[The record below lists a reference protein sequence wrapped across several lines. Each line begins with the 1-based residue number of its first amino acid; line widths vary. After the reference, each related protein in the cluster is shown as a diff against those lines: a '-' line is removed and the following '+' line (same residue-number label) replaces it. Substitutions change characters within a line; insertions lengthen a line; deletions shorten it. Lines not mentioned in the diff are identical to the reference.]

1 MKKHLQQLLL
11 IAAMILVPWVTQ
23 GQAFTYSCDFDS
35 DSDTAG
41 WVYVNGSQTNQWV
54 VGTATHNSGT
64 KSLYVSNDGGTS
76 NTYTK
81 NTTTFCYAYQEFSL
95 AAGSYALSYDW
106 KAQGESN
113 YDYIRV
119 FLAPSTLT
127 LSAGSSPS
135 GGTSAYTWRNEA
147 LPTGC
152 IGLHGPNHLN
162 GQSSFQNFYT
172 DLSITDSGT
181 YRLVF
186 AWANDGS
193 GGSDPAGA
201 IDNIIFSQP
210 TCPRPLAVNYSNL
223 TAHSFDIT
231 WEEGGDATEWLIRL
245 SDGSTVVSTYTTTDT
260 LESFTLLNSNTNYTV
275 SVASICGTGDTSLW
289 RSLNILTYCDP
300 MDSLPYVMDFES
312 TPTTSTSSPA
322 FANCWIRCTDADQ
335 YYYPYISSS
344 TSYNHTPGGS
354 KYMYWYAT
362 SSSSGYGS
370 YTALVMPSV
379 DTSVYPIN
387 TLQVSFWAYQ
397 SSSTTPII
405 EVGVMTDP
413 YDINT
418 FESVGTV
425 SITNPTYRDFIV
437 RLDSYTGNGT
447 FVAIKGVVNNYW
459 YLYMDDIKLEIAP
472 DCPRVENYAASNVS
486 TNSATISWSESDT
499 ASSWE
504 LKYVADGL
512 PEDSIITMTV
522 YDSSFAITGLQPN
535 TTYSVWVTPVCT
547 GLAGTHE
554 LSFTTLCLDFDSL
567 PYTYG
572 FEGTSGSSNNPHFGA
587 DCWYRITD
595 AYQYYYPYIGYS
607 STYAHTGNYG
617 LYWYNYYYSGGG
629 YGSHQFVA
637 LPKFDSVL
645 YPVNTLQ
652 LRFWAKPS
660 SLTTH
665 PIFYVGVLT
674 NLEDPN
680 SFIPVDTVNVIND
693 INWHEYDIP
702 LTNYT
707 GAHGHVAVYTPG
719 ISNSWTTYLDD
730 FTLEVAPFC
739 TRPSEISITS
749 FDDANIT
756 IDWED
761 PDTTTSAWQVIYVP
775 AGQDITS
782 DSAVT
787 DYPTAHPYTLSNL
800 EPGTL
805 YDIYVYAECAD
816 NNYSHARTISV
827 RTSCTPIDT
836 LPYFYGFEGTS
847 TGSSATIDPCWKKG
861 VLNST
866 TQYPYPQSVAYSGT
880 RSLYFYGYY
889 SSNYKSWAVMP
900 LFNDSIDDLQVSFK
914 MRASQNYSYYCADL
928 TVGMMTN
935 PYDISTF
942 TPITRCEA
950 TSTTVWDSFTVILYG
965 HQSEGRYIAFLAQG
979 RSSSVYYDY
988 VYLDDVVVDRAP
1000 QCGPVTDVYAEPSIT
1015 SAMLAWTPSIRGEYS
1030 GATIEYRDV
1039 SDTLSAWSTETTTD
1053 TYIALTGLNP
1063 MTTYAVRITNNCL
1076 DGDSPVVTEAFFTT
1090 RSYRCDGIDTSIA
1103 VQDTIGNSSTTNT
1116 YLPIYSFYKYG
1127 FSQQIYLDYEL
1138 GGVSQITGLKVHT
1151 ANNSQTRYWKIYL
1164 SNVTESSV
1172 DSWIVP
1178 DTQALVWSGSVTYP
1192 TNGWLNF
1199 EFDAPFTYTGNNVLV
1214 TIWDSTGS
1222 YVSGNSGY
1230 VHNLPDG
1237 RQTRYMYRDSDPYQ
1251 LTNPSEGGTGYA
1263 LSVRSDMVFE
1273 GYGCS
1278 TYSSTCAPPPA
1289 IIIGYNPNGATIAW
1303 AAGSGEGSWNLY
1315 YRHPSDASWTFE
1327 GEVTSSPYTFTTLT
1341 PGTDYQVKI
1350 VNVCGMDSMYS
1361 IINFFVP
1368 CPKIDTLPF
1377 FEDFNSYGSGTN
1389 VHAPTCWTAGSD
1401 YSDSYPYI
1409 YSYYNHSGATG
1420 GAMYMYNYRGSNP
1433 VSNTYFSLPELDST
1447 VAHVNETQVVFYATN
1462 GTTSYIHELVV
1473 GVCDAPG
1480 DMSTFVPID
1489 TVITTYGTWEL
1500 FEIPFN
1506 NYTDSGRYITF
1517 NSQPGIGSSYPYSY
1531 PIVDDLW
1538 LERIPTCQ
1546 RPDSLQAY
1554 NPTTNAVTLQ
1564 WRSRSEATDF
1574 IIEYG
1579 PLGFTPGTGTTV
1591 AANSNPFTLTGL
1603 PANYQGEYY
1612 VRNVCSASDTSD
1624 YSRSACT
1631 FTLNQIPAS
1640 IPYNCTFED
1649 ATEANS
1655 WQVNSNNS
1663 INWAVGS
1670 TMVDSGNYAMYVSP
1684 DYGATYG
1691 NANFS
1696 SIVNATA
1703 YRDIDFGP
1711 IDSSF
1716 TISFRAKV
1724 GGTISNT
1731 YDGLMVFLV
1740 DTTNPVVSSESSI
1753 TTPWGNVNDLY
1764 TVAAVRLDTSWSTY
1778 QASFDT
1784 IHGVHRVA
1792 FFWFNQNTA
1801 ASYPYLA
1808 GPAAVDNIHIDYS
1821 PCTRPVNLDVDTTS
1835 ITSSSA
1841 RVFWDG
1847 YNTNYRVAYREAG
1860 TSPSNNTYVD
1870 VTGTDVTLTGLTP
1883 MATYNVWVQKIC
1895 GSDSS
1900 LFSDGVQFTM
1910 SVCETAVDIHPTS
1923 TGAISTSYHTPLNNY
1938 YRYTATE
1945 TIIDSAEIGGG
1956 YEFNA
1961 IRFYYDYTTPS
1972 SLKNDVDIYIKPT
1985 TKTTFSSVNDFE
1997 VVDSTAVLVYSGPLN
2012 CEQGWNLFG
2021 FNTPYLYD
2029 GTGNLM
2035 IIVDDNSNNYN
2046 GSAYVFRTRSCTGI
2060 KTLEYYS
2067 DSYHPNVFDSMLGT
2081 NYSGTKVSYTERCD
2095 LQLVACR
2102 SIGRC
2107 DQPEITNVTGD
2118 YHSVTITWSGDS
2130 ADYEVNIK
2138 ETSGNWPA
2146 TDIAVTGNT
2155 YTFTGLLPATDYTFR
2170 VRKDCSADSL
2180 GYSEWVEGTFTTDS
2194 LPCFPPHSLHVTNV
2208 TNATATFDW
2217 ITIGLED
2224 TWEIHVWT
2232 PGGIDSIYRV
2242 TTRPATVGG
2251 FIAGITYSAAVRAL
2265 CGVDLLEGD
2274 WSATINFTTA
2284 TCPNVANVSAGN
2296 VTANSALIVWDLDSM
2311 AQSWIVEYGYA
2322 GFDQG
2327 SGTIVP
2333 CTSNSFNATGLECET
2348 SYDFYVR
2355 AVCGTDWTSE
2365 NWARVSFTTDYCAEP
2380 CDAPFGVTATVNLNT
2395 VDVSWTPGEG
2405 NTAFE
2410 VEYGSRGFSHG
2421 SGTTVNATEPHTT
2434 LTGLDYNTQYD
2445 LYVRALCGAD
2455 NYSGWSPVTT
2465 FTTGTEGISSADGA
2479 TCTIFPNPATNS
2491 TTITVGG
2498 VNGKVKIE
2506 VVDMNGRTVASETL
2520 ECNSDCVKTMEVDK
2534 LAQGAYFVRIS
2545 GEQVN
2550 MVRKLIVK

>member
-1 MKKHLQQLLL
+1 M
-11 IAAMILVPWVTQ
+11 
-23 GQAFTYSCDFDS
+23 
-35 DSDTAG
+35 
-41 WVYVNGSQTNQWV
+41 
-54 VGTATHNSGT
+54 
-64 KSLYVSNDGGTS
+64 
-76 NTYTK
+76 
-81 NTTTFCYAYQEFSL
+81 
-95 AAGSYALSYDW
+95 
-106 KAQGESN
+106 
-113 YDYIRV
+113 RV
-119 FLAPSTLT
+119 FLAPAT
-127 LSAGSSPS
+127 LSLTAGQAPS
-135 GGTSAYTWRNEA
+135 GTTSSYTWRTES

-152 IGLHGPNHLN
+152 IGLHGTEQLN
-162 GQSSFQNFYT
+162 QSSSWQNFTT
-172 DLSITDSGT
+172 DFNVMTPGT

-193 GGSDPAGA
+193 VGTDPPGA
-201 IDNIIFSQP
+201 IDNIIVSQP
-210 TCPRPLAVNYSNL
+210 TCSRPVAVNYSNV
-223 TAHSFDIT
+223 TAHSFDASWT
-231 WEEGGDATEWLIRL
+231 EAGEATEWLVSL
-245 SDGSTVVSTYTTTDT
+245 STGGTVLSSFTTTDT
-260 LESFTLLNSNTNYTV
+260 LESFTLLNSNTYYTV
-275 SVASICGTGDTSLW
+275 GVASICGPGDTSMM
-289 RSLNILTYCDP
+289 REMTVLTYCAP
-300 MDSLPYVMDFES
+300 MDSLPYVMDFEMS
-312 TPTTSTSSPA
+312 PTTSTSSPD
-322 FANCWIRCTDADQ
+322 FVNCWTRCTDANQ
-335 YYYPYISSS
+335 YYYPYISSGS
-344 TSYNHTPGGS
+344 SYNHTPGGT

-362 SSSSGYGS
+362 ATGTGYGS
-370 YTALVMPSV
+370 YTCLVMPDV

-418 FESVGTV
+418 FESVGSV

-437 RLDSYTGNGT
+437 RLNNYTGNGT
-447 FVAIKGVVNNYW
+447 FVAIRGVVSNYW
-459 YLYMDDIKLEIAP
+459 YAYMDDFKLEVAP
-472 DCPRVENYAASNVS
+472 DCPRVEGMAASS
-486 TNSATISWSESDT
+486 MTAYSATVSWSEQGS

-504 LKYVADGL
+504 VQYVANGQ
-512 PEDSIITMTV
+512 PEDSIVSMTV
-522 YDSSFAITGLQPN
+522 YDTSVALTGLQPN
-535 TTYSVWVTPVCT
+535 TTYNVTVSPECT
-547 GLAGTHE
+547 GLPGSNQMT
-554 LSFTTLCLDFDSL
+554 FTTLCTDFDSL
-567 PYTYG
+567 PYTYS
-572 FEGTSGSSNNPHFGA
+572 FEEYSGSSTDANFGA
-587 DCWYRITD
+587 GCWHRLTD
-595 AYQYYYPYIGYS
+595 AYQYYYPYIGTS
-607 STYAHTGNYG
+607 TTYAHTGNHG

-629 YGSHQFVA
+629 YGLYQYVV
-637 LPKFDSVL
+637 LPRFDSVT
-645 YPVNTLQ
+645 YPINTLQ
-652 LRFWAKPS
+652 LRFWAQS
-660 SLTTH
+660 SSYSYYPT
-665 PIFYVGVLT
+665 FQVGVITDLG
-674 NLEDPN
+674 DFN
-680 SFIPVDTVNVIND
+680 SFTPITTVNVSNQPA
-693 INWHEYDIP
+693 WHEYDIP
-702 LTNYT
+702 LTDYT
-707 GAHGHVAVYTPG
+707 GAHGHVAIFTPG
-719 ISNSWTTYLDD
+719 ISSSWTAYLDD
-730 FTLEVAPFC
+730 VTLEVAPPC
-739 TRPSEISITS
+739 RRPSEISITAV
-749 FDDANIT
+749 DDENIT
-756 IDWED
+756 IDWQD
-761 PDTTTSAWQVIYVP
+761 PDSATTAWQVTYVP
-775 AGQDITS
+775 AGQSLES

-787 DYPTAHPYTLSNL
+787 ENPTSHPHTLTNL
-800 EPGTL
+800 LPGTL
-805 YDIYVYAECAD
+805 YDIYVYAQCPD
-816 NNYSHARTISV
+816 NDYSWARTASV
-827 RTSCTPIDT
+827 RTACTPIDT
-836 LPYFYGFEGTS
+836 LPYFYGFEGTN
-847 TGSSATIDPCWKKG
+847 TGSSASIDPCWKKG
-861 VLNST
+861 VLNNT
-866 TQYPYPQSVAYSGT
+866 TQYPYPQSVAFSGN
-880 RSLYFYGYY
+880 RSLYFYGYF
-889 SSNYKSWAVMP
+889 SSNIKSYAVLP

-914 MRASQNYSYYCADL
+914 MRGSQDYSYYCADL
-928 TVGMMTN
+928 TVGVMSN
-935 PYDISTF
+935 PYDINTF

-950 TSTTVWDSFTVILYG
+950 TSSTVWDSFTVILYG
-965 HQSEGRYIAFLAQG
+965 HQSAGRYIAFMAQG
-979 RSSSVYYDY
+979 RNSSVYYDY
-988 VYLDDVVVDRAP
+988 VYLDDVVVELAP
-1000 QCGPVTDVYAEPSIT
+1000 QCGPVTNVAVEPSST
-1015 SAMLAWTPSIRGEYS
+1015 SAMMSWTPSLRGEYQ
-1030 GATIEYRDV
+1030 GATIEYRDAN
-1039 SDTLSAWSTETTTD
+1039 DTLSPWSTASTSES
-1053 TYIALTGLNP
+1053 YIALVGLNP
-1063 MTTYAVRITNNCL
+1063 ASSYEARITNNCS
-1076 DGDSPVVTEAFFTT
+1076 DGDSPVYTEVTFNTSGFSCVPDTT
-1090 RSYRCDGIDTSIA
+1090 NSIS
-1103 VQDTIGNSSTTNT
+1103 DTIGHGTGTNYYIPSYSYYGNS
-1116 YLPIYSFYKYG
+1116 L
-1127 FSQQIYLDYEL
+1127 SQQIYLDREL
-1138 GGVSQITGLKVHT
+1138 NNIGKVTGMRLNIN
-1151 ANNSQTRYWKIYL
+1151 AAASQTRPWDIYL
-1164 SNVTESSV
+1164 ANVSDSSV
-1172 DSWIVP
+1172 SSWITP
-1178 DTQALVWSGSVTYP
+1178 SQKTLVWSGNVTYP
-1192 TNGWLNF
+1192 TNEDWLEF
-1199 EFDAPFTYTGNNVLV
+1199 EFTTPFDRITGTNLLV
-1214 TIWDSTGS
+1214 MVSDHTGS
-1222 YVSGNSGY
+1222 YVSSPYNTVY
-1230 VHNLPDG
+1230 THTLPNG
-1237 RQTRYMYRDSDPYQ
+1237 RVSRYMYRDGSAYNPDNPVADGSGTAISDRCNIVFDGYPC
-1251 LTNPSEGGTGYA
+1251 TSE
-1263 LSVRSDMVFE
+1263 M
-1273 GYGCS
+1273 
-1278 TYSSTCAPPPA
+1278 SSCAAPPA
-1289 IIIGYNPNGATIAW
+1289 IVTGYNPFGATIVW
-1303 AAGSGEGSWNLY
+1303 APGSGESSWDLY
-1315 YRHPSDASWTFE
+1315 YKHPSESAWTYY
-1327 GEVTSSPYTFTTLT
+1327 GEVYTNSHTFTTLT
-1341 PGTDYQVKI
+1341 PGTDYQAKI
-1350 VNVCGMDSMYS
+1350 VNNCIGESLFS
-1361 IINFFVP
+1361 IVDFFVP
-1368 CPKIDTLPF
+1368 CPKIDSLPF
-1377 FEDFNSYGSGTN
+1377 FEDFNSYGTGTGVN
-1389 VHAPTCWTAGSD
+1389 APPCWTAGSD
-1401 YSDSYPYI
+1401 YGNYPYI
-1409 YSYYNHSGATG
+1409 YEYYNHSGAVG
-1420 GAMYMYNYRGSNP
+1420 GGMYMYNYRGSNP
-1433 VSNTYFSLPELDST
+1433 ESNTYFSLPELDST

-1462 GTTSYIHELVV
+1462 GTTSYIHEVVV

-1489 TVITTYGTWEL
+1489 TVTTNYGVWEL
-1500 FEIPFN
+1500 FEIPLN
-1506 NYTDSGRYITF
+1506 TYADSGRYITF

-1531 PIVDDLW
+1531 PIVDDIW
-1538 LERIPTCQ
+1538 LERIPSCQ

-1624 YSRSACT
+1624 YSRFACS

-1655 WQVNSNNS
+1655 WQVNSNS
-1663 INWAVGS
+1663 IINWAVGS

-1711 IDSSF
+1711 IDSSY

-1821 PCTRPVNLDVDTTS
+1821 PCTRPLNLDVDSTS
-1835 ITSSSA
+1835 ITSTSA
-1841 RVFWDG
+1841 RLFWDG
-1847 YNTNYRVAYREAG
+1847 YNTNYRVAYRESG
-1860 TSPSNNTYVD
+1860 TPASNNTYID
-1870 VTGTDVTLTGLTP
+1870 VMGTDVTLTGLTP
-1883 MATYNVWVQKIC
+1883 MATYVAWVQKLC
-1895 GSDSS
+1895 GTDSS

-1910 SVCETAVDIHPTS
+1910 SVCETAMDIYPTS
-1923 TGAISTSYHTPLNNY
+1923 TGTTSTSYHTPLNNY

-1961 IRFYYDYTTPS
+1961 IRFYYAYTTPS
-1972 SLKNDVDIYIKPT
+1972 SVKNNVSIYIKPT
-1985 TKTTFSSVNDFE
+1985 NKTVFSGANDFE
-1997 VVDSTAVLVYSGPLN
+1997 VLDSTAVLVYSGPLN
-2012 CEQGWNLFG
+2012 CEQGWNIFG

-2035 IIVDDNSNNYN
+2035 IIVDDNSNNYD
-2046 GSAYVFRTRSCTGI
+2046 GISYVFRTRMCTGI

-2067 DSYHPNVFDSMLGT
+2067 DSYHPNVFDPMLGT

-2130 ADYEVNIK
+2130 ADYQVNIK
-2138 ETSGNWPA
+2138 ETTGNWPA
-2146 TDIAVTGNT
+2146 TDLAVSGNT

-2170 VRKDCSADSL
+2170 VRKDCNADSL

-2194 LPCFPPHSLHVTNV
+2194 LPCFPPHSLHVTHV

-2217 ITIGLED
+2217 MTIGLED

-2274 WSATINFTTA
+2274 WSATMTFATA
-2284 TCPNVANVSAGN
+2284 ICPNVANVSAGN
-2296 VTANSALIVWDLDSM
+2296 VTDNSALIIWDLDTM

-2333 CTSNSFNATGLECET
+2333 CTANSFNATGLECET

-2380 CDAPFGVTATVNLNT
+2380 CDAPFGVTATVNLNN
-2395 VDVSWTPGEG
+2395 VDVNWTPGEG

-2421 SGTTVNATEPHTT
+2421 NGTTINATEPHTT
-2434 LTGLDYNTQYD
+2434 LTGLEYNTQYD

-2455 NYSGWSPVTT
+2455 NYSAWSPVTT
-2465 FTTGTEGISSADGA
+2465 FTTGTEGIDLADGVS
-2479 TCTIFPNPATNS
+2479 CTIFPNPATSS
-2491 TTITVGG
+2491 TTISVGG

-2520 ECNSDCVKTMEVDK
+2520 ECNSDCIKTMEVDK